1 MGKKMGNYIYVPR
14 SIFFDESLDDGRYSR
29 REAFLDLVQR
39 ASYEPEKVIIVKGG
53 RVVIK
58 RGQLAF
64 SLRKLAEKWGW
75 GKDKVAKTLEDFQA
89 ERRIDILKDS
99 LTSVLSIVNYDTFQ
113 GCADTNQDTSADT
126 IADTDKD
133 ADKDNNKNNKE
144 DKKTRNKEKRVVYPD
159 AVERIYALYPGKTTR
174 PEGGDVALKSA
185 SRDKDKIKKMLESG
199 AFTEDSLSY
208 AIKRYTEEAKPEYL
222 LLFQTF
228 LNKVPDYGEADS
240 QTSSTPQ
247 VAPAPSSREE
257 AMEWA
262 TNPTKEEVNRKY
274 KDFFLPQYPPAEGE
288 TQEEYRERVRP
299 AWDRFYKAWID
310 RRVLQVNNKY

>member
-1 MGKKMGNYIYVPR
+1 MGNYIYVPR

-185 SRDKDKIKKMLESG
+185 SRDKDKIKKILDSG

-240 QTSSTPQ
+240 QPSSSPQ
-247 VAPAPSSREE
+247 VSPAPSSREE

-262 TNPTKEEVNRKY
+262 THPTKEDILLRYNNA
-274 KDFFLPQYPPAEGE
+274 FLPIHPMLEGE
-288 TQEEYRERVRP
+288 TPEQYRERVRP
-299 AWDRFYKAWID
+299 MWDQFYKEWIN
-310 RRVLQVNNKY
+310 RRVDQVNNKY